1 MAAATSIITTSSDS
15 VKSAYCDLGSS
26 MSASTTT
33 TTKTNTTSHSHQPA
47 AAPALPDFSLNEGPL
62 QDFKNQNVAEN
73 LLVGATSSPDPIL
86 VYPPP
91 GILDEKSLHYEHD
104 SDLKPFPTPVSLVS
118 SDRSSLFAPS
128 RHRDTYK
135 SSNPNGLHV
144 VKPEGRKRGKS
155 FTEVVAE
162 KAIQNLA
169 APVSIPLVMLC
180 LSWYASSAVSNT
192 LNKSILTIF
201 PYPITLSL
209 VQFFLA
215 VCFGLSTILLAQNS
229 PAVFRALPVGTVSHS
244 GIRYPTREILASTL
258 PMGIFQ
264 LFGHIFSHKATSLI
278 PVSLVHTIK
287 ALSPMFTVAVYRIVF
302 RVKYPA
308 KTYFSLIPLTTGVVM
323 TCSTQFSSQMQG
335 VLFALTAALIFV
347 SQNIYSKKLLTH
359 QPSSTSG
366 IPESNTSGAV
376 TPRIDKLN
384 ILCYC
389 SSLAFIF
396 TFPIWLFSEGLTL
409 GDDYM
414 NQSGRFFN
422 SVVTAAGSSSPT
434 SASGVVATG
443 AAFSTSYLLISFLMN
458 GLSHFLQNILAFQVL
473 GMVSPVTYSVASLV
487 KRIVVVTFSIL
498 WFGQRVN
505 ALQGWGI
512 LLTFF
517 GLYLYDRLGGDTHK
531 QRKYANVS
539 LQTQSALPK

>member
-1 MAAATSIITTSSDS
+1 MAAT
-15 VKSAYCDLGSS
+15 
-26 MSASTTT
+26 ASTITASNRLPST
-33 TTKTNTTSHSHQPA
+33 YADVGMSLNGEPQSHRDGHDQHSQPPAEFVPEDDRQHTSHTGTLHSHDSQT
-47 AAPALPDFSLNEGPL
+47 FHN
-62 QDFKNQNVAEN
+62 
-73 LLVGATSSPDPIL
+73 
-86 VYPPP
+86 
-91 GILDEKSLHYEHD
+91 EKSSFYDHED
-104 SDLKPFPTPVSLVS
+104 QDITPFPTPSSTPVSLIGG
-118 SDRSSLFAPS
+118 DRQSLFGPS
-128 RHRDTYK
+128 RHRHTPHTDDFLQPSTQ
-135 SSNPNGLHV
+135 
-144 VKPEGRKRGKS
+144 GRKRGKS

-169 APVSIPLVMLC
+169 APISFPLVALC
-180 LSWYASSAVSNT
+180 LSWYATSAISNT
-192 LNKSILTIF
+192 LNKSILNIF
-201 PYPITLSL
+201 PYPVTLSL

-229 PAVFRALPVGTVSHS
+229 AAIYKALPAGTVSRS

-264 LFGHIFSHKATSLI
+264 LFGHIFSHMATSQI

-287 ALSPMFTVAVYRIVF
+287 ALSPLFTVAAYRLVF
-302 RVKYPA
+302 QVQYPV

-335 VLFALTAALIFV
+335 ILFALIAALIFV

-359 QPSSTSG
+359 RPHSTPAISETGSG
-366 IPESNTSGAV
+366 NSP
-376 TPRIDKLN
+376 PRIDKLN

-396 TFPIWLFSEGLTL
+396 TFPLWFFSEGFTL
-409 GDDYM
+409 GRDFW
-414 NQSGRFFN
+414 NGTGKFFGTTTAVLESGDILDPASF
-422 SVVTAAGSSSPT
+422 SV
-434 SASGVVATG
+434 
-443 AAFSTSYLLISFLMN
+443 SYLISCFIMN

-487 KRIVVVTFSIL
+487 KRIVVVTFSIV

-512 LLTFF
+512 MVTFF
-517 GLYLYDRLGGDTHK
+517 GLYLYDRLGGDSHK
-531 QRKYANVS
+531 QRKFVNVS
-539 LQTQSALPK
+539 LHSQPTLPK